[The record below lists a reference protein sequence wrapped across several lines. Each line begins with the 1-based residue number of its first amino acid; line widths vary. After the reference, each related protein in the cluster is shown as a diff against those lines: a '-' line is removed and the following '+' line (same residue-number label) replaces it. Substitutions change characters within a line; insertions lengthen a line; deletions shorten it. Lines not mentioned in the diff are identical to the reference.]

1 MKWPANKYREC
12 FSNLKKSKS
21 KTNFNYLL
29 NNCCVSI
36 FSFIKICYFLSDLK
50 NRIKLTKKKLF
61 FQQSAEGH
69 LEKSQITLLDKTN
82 QSEIALLIIVSTVYW
97 KRKQKKSLHFFHKTR
112 YVLIYAIIN
121 MFNSYTLHQRQ
132 TAKDSVYCSI
142 MCCGIFVYYKMTT
155 MKILCH
161 MTIELILRALE
172 TWLKKETNTKH
183 LITSS

>member
-1 MKWPANKYREC
+1 MLLFIRSKKQNKV
-12 FSNLKKSKS
+12 N
-21 KTNFNYLL
+21 
-29 NNCCVSI
+29 
-36 FSFIKICYFLSDLK
+36 
-50 NRIKLTKKKLF
+50 KKKLF

>member
-1 MKWPANKYREC
+1 MLRFIRSKKQYKVNKK
-12 FSNLKKSKS
+12 NL
-21 KTNFNYLL
+21 L
-29 NNCCVSI
+29 
-36 FSFIKICYFLSDLK
+36 
-50 NRIKLTKKKLF
+50 
-61 FQQSAEGH
+61 FQQSAEGD

-112 YVLIYAIIN
+112 YVLIYTIIN